1 MTSTTPGGPSVDM
14 PSSPPS
20 ESRTGPPSSVRRRRI
35 SRAIR
40 CSIRPPARLYHCGPT
55 ALTRPSRAVEAPAA
69 SAPSARARVP
79 TRAVA
84 RGAVVAAS
92 GVSVRRTSRFVPGS
106 RPAMRAL
113 AVAPEAVTTSYS
125 SRSPTTCSEVTTASG
140 CHSVA
145 LTCRWDAL
153 RTATAR
159 PRAAATCAS
168 MACERR
174 LRGLASVDIVG
185 LPRID
190 GATMRAPRTLTHR
203 AIDRGPAERPGGIVD
218 AAARRSSSPML
229 SSLTRS
235 TPTPRSSHK
244 PSISSVLPS
253 SASRCDHGADR
264 PASAPACSTL
274 PTAIC

>member
-1 MTSTTPGGPSVDM
+1 M

-92 GVSVRRTSRFVPGS
+92 GVSVRSTSRFVPGS

-159 PRAAATCAS
+159 PLRRRDLRLDGLRKTAERIGFGGHLRASQNRWRHDARRRGRLPI
-168 MACERR
+168 RR
-174 LRGLASVDIVG
+174 LTGARLNGRVESSTGGAKIHACSNLARMASN
-185 LPRID
+185 
-190 GATMRAPRTLTHR
+190 
-203 AIDRGPAERPGGIVD
+203 
-218 AAARRSSSPML
+218 RR
-229 SSLTRS
+229 TRS

-264 PASAPACSTL
+264 PASAPACSTP
-274 PTAIC
+274 PTATC